1 MKPSEK
7 AKELVNEMMDMLYDD
22 GSLSFK
28 RILYPRAKQCAL
40 VAVDQIIDA
49 IDWHKFEVPNDQL
62 TYWHKVKQ
70 EIEKL

>member
-7 AKELVNEMMDMLYDD
+7 AEELVNEMMDMLYDD

-49 IDWHKFEVPNDQL
+49 IDWHEFEVPNDQL